1 MQSFIIIGAGRFG
14 DSLAREL
21 YKVGHEVLVVDNDED
36 TIQKI
41 SDYVTH
47 AVIGDASDPSVLTSL
62 GARNFDCAIVSIASD
77 IQNSILVTL
86 LLKEMGVPYVIAKAR
101 NEVHT
106 RVLHKIG
113 ADKVIFPEKEMG
125 ERLAQ
130 LITKKNVLDYLE
142 LSDDYSIMEIKAPKS
157 WHGKTL
163 IELNIRAKYG
173 VTVIAVRDEKTEQLT
188 VSLDAHFK
196 IKRDDILI
204 VLGANDDIEEIGEL

>member
-1 MQSFIIIGAGRFG
+1 MQSFIIIGVGRFG

-21 YKVGHEVLVVDNDED
+21 YKEGHEVLVVDKDED

-41 SDYVTH
+41 SDDVTH
-47 AVIGDASDPSVLTSL
+47 AIIGDASDPNVLASV

-77 IQNSILVTL
+77 LQNSILITL
-86 LLKEMGVPYVIAKAR
+86 ILKEMGVPYVIAKAR

-106 RVLHKIG
+106 LVLNKIG
-113 ADKVIFPEKEMG
+113 ADKVIFPELEMG

-142 LSDDYSIMEIKAPKS
+142 LSDDYSIMEITAPLS

-163 IELNIRAKYG
+163 VELNIRAKYG
-173 VTVIAVRDEKTEQLT
+173 VTVIAVRDEQTEALT
-188 VSLDAHFK
+188 ISLDANFK
-196 IKRDDILI
+196 IKKHDILI
-204 VLGANDDIEEIGEL
+204 VLGANGDIEEIDKL